1 MRCYTALTAAAT
13 LVLLLLVPLAT
24 AAEAEAEA
32 AIASYRE
39 RSEEETQQVFLEWM
53 AEHGVSYDSAVEA
66 ERRYAI
72 FKGKLRTV
80 DQHNA
85 GIHPYRLG
93 LNWFSDRTSAE
104 IYSRVLP

>member
-1 MRCYTALTAAAT
+1 MRCYTALTAAAA
-13 LVLLLLVPLAT
+13 LLLLLLVPLA
-24 AAEAEAEA
+24 AAAEAEA

-39 RSEEETQQVFLEWM
+39 RSEEETRQVFLEWM
-53 AEHGVSYDSAVEA
+53 AKHQVAYDSAVEA

-85 GIHPYRLG
+85 GADAGIHPYRLG
-93 LNWFSDRTSAE
+93 LNWCSDRTSAE
-104 IYSRVLP
+104 IYSR